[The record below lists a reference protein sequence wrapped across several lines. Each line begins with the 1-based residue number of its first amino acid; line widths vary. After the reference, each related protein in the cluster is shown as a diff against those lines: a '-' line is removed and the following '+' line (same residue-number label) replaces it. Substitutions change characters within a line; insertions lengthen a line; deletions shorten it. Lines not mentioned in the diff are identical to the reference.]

1 MPDEPPRGG
10 DPPYGPFRLDVPPAS
25 PNGHDK
31 RTPPSRLRR
40 AVGGLPA
47 GVLVAG
53 LLAISIVPRLSLL
66 NLAYFNPWQRPVIAS
81 GVGGIMTGVA
91 RRSNAWTAALAGGV
105 AAMLA
110 LWIVY
115 VGTRLQNPVLW
126 VERSA
131 ARVIVADLARLAAYA
146 LPSGAAG
153 ATAGRWAR
161 STISAIR
168 ARREEPITELG
179 TELGDA

>member
-1 MPDEPPRGG
+1 MPGEPPRGG
-10 DPPYGPFRLDVPPAS
+10 DPPYGPFRLEVPPAS

-40 AVGGLPA
+40 AVGGLPG

-53 LLAISIVPRLSLL
+53 LLAVSIVPRLSLL
-66 NLAYFNPWQRPVIAS
+66 NLAFFNPWQRPVIAS
-81 GVGGIMTGVA
+81 GIGGIVTGAV
-91 RRSNAWTAALAGGV
+91 RRSNVWTAALAGGV

-115 VGTRLQNPVLW
+115 TGTRLQNPVLW

-131 ARVIVADLARLAAYA
+131 ARVITADLTRLAAYA
-146 LPSGAAG
+146 LPAGAAG
-153 ATAGRWAR
+153 ALAGRWAR
-161 STISAIR
+161 ATISAFR
-168 ARREEPITELG
+168 ARRQEPL
-179 TELGDA
+179 TELGDM